1 MRFGKVQTPCR
12 NWPRRGSLQRW
23 TPFCSACRAKMPWA
37 TRVRAISWLRRMA
50 APTEGRGK
58 SIPGCKSS
66 RPTFCGKLKRMFSHS
81 TCFGTRC
88 WKTVAFM
95 RHPIRANGAM
105 RDILRVSF
113 LLKRCLDTAMFD
125 PSDAPRVFGV
135 PLGVDFP
142 KALVNGLLALHKNQ
156 PPEAMARVHLIVNT
170 RRMARRIREMFDEG
184 PALLLPRISLVTD
197 LGEDWAMAD
206 LPDAVPP
213 LRRRLELL
221 QLVEHLLEQS
231 PDLAPRTALYDLS
244 DSLANLMDEMHGE
257 GVPPEVIEDL
267 DITDQSGHW
276 ERIKAFL
283 SIVRPYFDVGQ
294 TEPDVETRQRM
305 VIERLIDRWQETPP
319 DHPIILAGSTGS
331 RGATQILMQAVA
343 RLPQGAVV
351 FPGFDEDMPEDVW
364 DTLETPMS
372 SEDHPQYRFA
382 QFMARLGGHPRDV
395 ARWPWA
401 PGPVSHDRNKVIS
414 LALRPAPVTDQW
426 LRDGPTLPD
435 LTKAMADVTLLEA
448 ESTRDGA
455 LTVAMR
461 LRKAAED
468 QTTAALIT
476 PDRTLTRQV
485 TALLDR
491 WGIIPDDSAG
501 MPLPLS
507 VPGRF
512 LRHVAD
518 LMRNRLT
525 AESLLTLLKH
535 PLTHTG
541 NERGP
546 HLRLTRELELH
557 LRRHGPPFP
566 DAESL
571 TTWAAGR
578 KEEEVEDWVAWI
590 RDCFCAKEVKTE
602 QSLTRLVEDH
612 ITLAARIAQ
621 GPKGDGTGELW
632 EKEAGREALKAVTE
646 LQDNAKHGGTLN
658 APDYGNLFN
667 AVLGRGE
674 VRNPDTPHPHIRI
687 WGTLEARVQGAKLL
701 ILAGLNEGSWPE
713 APKPDPWLNRKLR
726 NDVGLL
732 LPERR
737 IGLSAH
743 DFQQAA
749 TAPEVW
755 MTRSIRSDDA
765 ETVVSRWLNR
775 IRNLLAGLPERGGK
789 AALDAMR
796 ARGQKWLSLAEQLED
811 PGQATRAK
819 RPAPCPPVAARPRA
833 LSVTEIKRLIRD
845 PYAIYARHV
854 LRLRPLDPLMK
865 APDALLRGI
874 VLHDVLEQFVKDTLG
889 SHDTLTRE
897 ALIEKAGTVLAQNV
911 PWAEARAMWL
921 ARMERIAEWF
931 IETEIARR
939 QLATPAK
946 LEARGEASLDDP
958 DFTLRTMA
966 DRVDIDAS
974 GALHIYDYKT
984 GAPPTKDQQLHFDRQ
999 LLLEAAIAERAGF
1012 DGIAPAPVARATFI
1026 GLGSGGKLVDAP
1038 LSEARPAEVWQEFQT
1053 LIRAYMEPD
1062 RGYPSRRAM
1071 HMKSDRGD
1079 YDQLARFGEW
1089 DITDTPDTQEV
1100 G

>member
-1 MRFGKVQTPCR
+1 
-12 NWPRRGSLQRW
+12 
-23 TPFCSACRAKMPWA
+23 
-37 TRVRAISWLRRMA
+37 
-50 APTEGRGK
+50 
-58 SIPGCKSS
+58 
-66 RPTFCGKLKRMFSHS
+66 
-81 TCFGTRC
+81 
-88 WKTVAFM
+88 
-95 RHPIRANGAM
+95 
-105 RDILRVSF
+105 
-113 LLKRCLDTAMFD
+113 MFD

-142 KALVNGLLALHKNQ
+142 KALVDGLLALHKDQ
-156 PPEAMARVHLIVNT
+156 PPEALARVHLIVNT
-170 RRMARRIREMFDEG
+170 RRMARRIREMFDQG

-197 LGEDWAMAD
+197 LGEDWAMAG

-283 SIVRPYFDVGQ
+283 GIVRPYFDVGQ

-395 ARWPWA
+395 SRWPWA

-448 ESTRDGA
+448 ESTRDEA
-455 LTVAMR
+455 LTIAMR

-612 ITLAARIAQ
+612 IALAARIAQ

-667 AVLGRGE
+667 AVLGRSE

-687 WGTLEARVQGAKLL
+687 WGTLEARVQGAELL

-775 IRNLLAGLPERGGK
+775 LENLLKGLPERGGK
-789 AALDAMR
+789 DALDAMR

-811 PGQATRAK
+811 PGQATPAK
-819 RPAPCPPVAARPRA
+819 RPAPIPPAIARPKK
-833 LSVTEIKRLIRD
+833 LSVTEIKTLIRD
-845 PYAIYARHV
+845 PYAIYAKHV
-854 LRLRPLDPLMK
+854 LGLRPLDPLMK
-865 APDALLRGI
+865 APDALLRGT
-874 VLHDVLEQFVKDTLG
+874 VLHKVLEVFIKDTKDDPNL
-889 SHDTLTRE
+889 LTRDH
-897 ALIEKAGTVLAQNV
+897 LIAKTETILAENV
-911 PWAEARAMWL
+911 PWPEVRAMWL
-921 ARMERIAEWF
+921 ARMERVADWILESEETRRGRARPNVFEEKGQAELP
-931 IETEIARR
+931 R
-939 QLATPAK
+939 L
-946 LEARGEASLDDP
+946 G
-958 DFTLRTMA
+958 FTLSGTA
-966 DRVDIDAS
+966 DRIDMDDT
-974 GALHIYDYKT
+974 GRLYIYDYKT
-984 GAPPTKDQQLHFDRQ
+984 GAAPAKDQQKHFDKQ
-999 LLLEAAIAERAGF
+999 LLLEAAMAEQSGFGDLAPNKVAGAYYLSLNN
-1012 DGIAPAPVARATFI
+1012 DPKEVPAPLEEEPVEKIWKEFEALIATYLDESKSF
-1026 GLGSGGKLVDAP
+1026 
-1038 LSEARPAEVWQEFQT
+1038 
-1053 LIRAYMEPD
+1053 
-1062 RGYPSRRAM
+1062 PSRRAM
-1071 HMKSDRGD
+1071 FTKDMEGD

-1089 DITDTPDTQEV
+1089 DITDDPEEEPMT
-1100 G
+1100 